1 MNQEQIGNFISA
13 ERKRKKL
20 TQKELAEKLNISEK
34 TVSKW
39 ECGKGLPE
47 VSLMKPLCKELDIT
61 VTELL
66 NGEKDLT
73 EESGIIKYMD
83 YTKKKSKHKI
93 FLISV
98 LFILLITFILS
109 TVIYFFNTYNKIAV
123 YRLYGES
130 TNFYINDLYVTKSNM
145 YNMLAPGILNSKNS
159 SISPEDINSF
169 VIKYDDKT
177 IVGGLPQ
184 QNVVEKNGYN
194 EIFTEEKLNNIDK
207 WYVEIEY
214 KFQDETK
221 TEIIELK
228 NEVLMRNNE
237 FISKK
242 VSPIGLENKEENET
256 YEERAAKKQKEN
268 EIIGNI
274 LLENGYFEDYKD
286 ELGDYVSYG
295 KYITKQEFVS
305 VMLTPRSPRF
315 HLSYKLKEDS
325 YIIIESV
332 LTQSSLDND
341 ITTSFKTDDKEY
353 EIKYSVKEDK
363 LESNIEI
370 PKSID
375 MLEIIHDYLNVRN
388 EIYELI
394 YE

>member
-20 TQKELAEKLNISEK
+20 TQKDLAENLNISEK

-66 NGEKDLT
+66 NGEKDLK
-73 EESGIIKYMD
+73 EESGIINYID
-83 YTKKKSKHKI
+83 YSKKKSNKI
-93 FLISV
+93 NIFIVIIS
-98 LFILLITFILS
+98 LLLITFILS

-159 SISPEDINSF
+159 DISLEDINTF
-169 VIKYDDKT
+169 AMKYDDKT

-194 EIFTEEKLNNIDK
+194 EIFTEEKINNIDK
-207 WYVEIEY
+207 WYIEIEY
-214 KFQDETK
+214 KFQEELK

-228 NEVLMRNNE
+228 NEILMRNNE

-242 VSPIGLENKEENET
+242 VSPIGLENKEENEA

-268 EIIGNI
+268 EIISNI

-286 ELGDYVSYG
+286 ELGDYKSYG
-295 KYITKQEFVS
+295 KYITKKEFVS
-305 VMLTPRSPRF
+305 VLLTPISPRF
-315 HLSYKLKEDS
+315 HLSYKLKEDTFMR
-325 YIIIESV
+325 IDGILIK
-332 LTQSSLDND
+332 SSFDND
-341 ITTSFKTDDKEY
+341 ITTYFTINDKEY
-353 EIKYSVKEDK
+353 KVKYIIKEDK
-363 LESNIEI
+363 LESNIDL
-370 PKSID
+370 PQSINL
-375 MLEIIHDYLNVRN
+375 LEIMHDYINIRN
-388 EIYELI
+388 ELYELL